1 MTQAQIIGLLIVS
14 FAGLLIG
21 SGVWPMKLMKTFQFE
36 HWWIV
41 GMFTGLILIPWTV
54 TIMGCPHVF
63 EAYASVPTRTL
74 IIANLWA
81 AGWGVANVLC
91 GLCFVRIGVALTGA
105 ILTGLGVSIGVTLP
119 MIVKGSGLFKDAPD
133 PGSPVGLTVLAGVA
147 VMLVGVALAALAGF
161 GRDKILQKTQQRSG
175 SFLGGLIMTVIAG
188 VLSCGMSL
196 SFVYSQGPIVEAMK
210 ARGAG
215 NLSATFAVWA
225 VGLLGGSLINIIYPV
240 WLLTKNRSWKV
251 LGTSWKELLLAA
263 VIGLNIAL
271 GIVLMGSGMVAVGAL
286 GASVGFGIQ
295 QASQMLGGQGLGFI
309 SGEWRGVKGRPL
321 KLMFT
326 AIVIL
331 IVAALIM
338 AYGNTLPRK

>member
-1 MTQAQIIGLLIVS
+1 MTREQIAGLLVVA

-21 SGVWPMKLMKTFQFE
+21 SDVWPMKLMKTFQFE

-54 TIMGCPHVF
+54 TILGCPHVF
-63 EAYASVPTRTL
+63 EAYSSIPTRTL
-74 IIANLWA
+74 ITANLWA
-81 AGWGVANVLC
+81 AGWGIANVLC

-105 ILTGLGVSIGVTLP
+105 ILTGLGVSIGL
-119 MIVKGSGLFKDAPD
+119 
-133 PGSPVGLTVLAGVA
+133 GSPVGLTVLAGVA
-147 VMLVGVALAALAGF
+147 VMLVGVILAALAGF

-215 NLSATFAVWA
+215 ELPATFAVWA
-225 VGLLGGSLINIIYPV
+225 VGLLAGSLINIIYPA
-240 WLLTKNRSWKV
+240 WLLTKNRSWNV
-251 LGTSWKELLLAA
+251 LGKSWKELLLASI
-263 VIGLNIAL
+263 IGLTMAV
-271 GIVLMGSGMVAVGAL
+271 GIVLMGSGMVAVGVL

-295 QASQMLGGQGLGFI
+295 QASQMLGGQCLGFI
-309 SGEWRGVKGRPL
+309 SGEWRGVRGRPL
-321 KLMFT
+321 MLMFA
-326 AIVIL
+326 AIAIL

-338 AYGNTLPRK
+338 AYGNTLPKK